1 MQPPVLLHVLPL
13 QLAPPAAA
21 VRVPLPRGAGARA
34 APAALPPALH
44 LDRPTGLQ
52 ISPWLFSSLLLP
64 GVKRAAFG
72 WDLGGTSCN
81 STHGPRHG
89 GGERQGG
96 QDKTREIQA
105 GGDGSVAL
113 LCFACCLGLRL
124 LAAHLYREW
133 VWVRLREPYHSPMG
147 PGVIGRRKET
157 KGDGPPETIHA
168 VHRCTDGQ
176 KGAPRG
182 GQLRLIP
189 GSASPGARFLCGARG
204 FASCST
210 TVVATAPH
218 VCGAAT
224 CARVAFRHVL
234 YCTCVRACLFF
245 FFTYV

>member
-1 MQPPVLLHVLPL
+1 
-13 QLAPPAAA
+13 
-21 VRVPLPRGAGARA
+21 
-34 APAALPPALH
+34 
-44 LDRPTGLQ
+44 
-52 ISPWLFSSLLLP
+52 
-64 GVKRAAFG
+64 
-72 WDLGGTSCN
+72 
-81 STHGPRHG
+81 
-89 GGERQGG
+89 
-96 QDKTREIQA
+96 
-105 GGDGSVAL
+105 
-113 LCFACCLGLRL
+113 
-124 LAAHLYREW
+124 
-133 VWVRLREPYHSPMG
+133 MG

-234 YCTCVRACLFF
+234 YCTWVRACLFF
-245 FFTYV
+245 FSPMSEF

>member
-1 MQPPVLLHVLPL
+1 MLPFYLLVAGIGGHRRRRGVGEEGGVRGGGGGGRDEGGELEAEALHVQPPVLLHVLPL

-113 LCFACCLGLRL
+113 LAL
-124 LAAHLYREW
+124 LAALGW
-133 VWVRLREPYHSPMG
+133 GCWL
-147 PGVIGRRKET
+147 
-157 KGDGPPETIHA
+157 
-168 VHRCTDGQ
+168 
-176 KGAPRG
+176 
-182 GQLRLIP
+182 LIYT
-189 GSASPGARFLCGARG
+189 GSGHG
-204 FASCST
+204 
-210 TVVATAPH
+210 
-218 VCGAAT
+218 
-224 CARVAFRHVL
+224 
-234 YCTCVRACLFF
+234 
-245 FFTYV
+245 